1 MLAIAIWDLN
11 TVYSVERFIDFFCFY
26 DYLPRTSD
34 NTIWRRLIGQA
45 TTKYVY
51 IGRNVAHFTK
61 YDRLER
67 LVREINN
74 LEAFAVGSAIR
85 GYHSGHVSF
94 WMQAFCTK

>member
-1 MLAIAIWDLN
+1 MNIEIRDLN
-11 TVYSVERFIDFFCFY
+11 TLNNRLRGSFNILFFY
-26 DYLPRTSD
+26 DYLTRTSD

-85 GYHSGHVSF
+85 GYHSGHVSS
-94 WMQAFCTK
+94 